1 MANMN
6 NTPWEG
12 SIVRMKSSLVIP
24 YLICNYDEYPLM
36 TNSDKKMVEEYG
48 LIELIPHSVPEY
60 MYGIITQE
68 HWAPPLW
75 NKVEMF
81 TIDWAA
87 EYHLKLFDDTKNT
100 NLMFWK
106 YDVETVKWARDN
118 DIDDN
123 DEKLNKSFQYN
134 SMYREWERREFVFKC
149 WYCGEQGCDR
159 MVVWDKLIMVYS
171 DLTNNKTLTNKERR
185 YTVNQVMLCWC
196 NNMME
201 NTALRDMCECVVKE
215 VGELF
220 PYISDEC
227 DDENE
232 STSTIDLLE

>member
-1 MANMN
+1 
-6 NTPWEG
+6 
-12 SIVRMKSSLVIP
+12 
-24 YLICNYDEYPLM
+24 
-36 TNSDKKMVEEYG
+36 
-48 LIELIPHSVPEY
+48 

-75 NKVEMF
+75 NEVEMF

-87 EYHLKLFDDTKNT
+87 EYHLKLFDDTKKT

-196 NNMME
+196 NNMMG
-201 NTALRDMCECVVKE
+201 NTALRDMCECVAKE